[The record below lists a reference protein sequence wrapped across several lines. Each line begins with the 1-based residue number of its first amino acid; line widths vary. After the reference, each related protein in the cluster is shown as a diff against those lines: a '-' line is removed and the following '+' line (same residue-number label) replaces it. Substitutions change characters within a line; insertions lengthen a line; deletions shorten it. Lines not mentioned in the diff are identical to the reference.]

1 MVKIGKTNPTEED
14 YSKVKICKTNPT
26 VTMKRDNGRAHSA
39 VCGKISS
46 VAHCGDRVIVWT
58 TNEPRRT

>member
-1 MVKIGKTNPTEED
+1 VVKIGKNEPNRRGLLQDQDLQNEPNHHNEG
-14 YSKVKICKTNPT
+14 
-26 VTMKRDNGRAHSA
+26 DNGRAHST